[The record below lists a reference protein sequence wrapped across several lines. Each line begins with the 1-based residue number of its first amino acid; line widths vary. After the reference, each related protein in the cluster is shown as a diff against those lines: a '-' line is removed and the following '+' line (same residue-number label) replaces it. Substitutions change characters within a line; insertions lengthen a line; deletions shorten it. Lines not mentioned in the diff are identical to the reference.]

1 MNKSIKLI
9 HQPRRMASL
18 IVVLLLIGIIG
29 LEVILYLNIRWVS
42 LARRDIANDQV
53 RLKTLNRAQQIF
65 PFNDEVNLELG
76 RWWLTQAQSP
86 HFSYEERIKGLKK
99 AMNYLEQ
106 AIRLNP
112 GSYRAHFYLAQVGQV
127 LRFEEKIP
135 FSPISEFKKAA
146 LLTTYNEEVY
156 FQAGRHLF
164 SLWNELSPEDK
175 EITWQ
180 LLANVITP
188 NNPDHLEEILPSW
201 EYNGASEEVLNK
213 LLPQDARLYRVVAD
227 YLARRGIKH
236 ELRLIKLAQAEM
248 MEFDQARRLYFQ
260 ALNQAQIS
268 QFRRAE
274 QAFQEAYGLLQRIK
288 FYQALIGEKLIEES
302 DFYVF
307 SKEIKK
313 NIAFL
318 RLSRGENFSSVK
330 TLLLSYLDEED
341 DVDALENFIN
351 YLRQKM
357 EIQGSKIANQEK
369 FLFFYLESLVD
380 YKKGAFS
387 QLSERI
393 RSQGVFIQ
401 DNILDFP
408 AEVADLWRIV
418 AESYLNQDFVYDS
431 LEYFEK
437 ALMIKPKD
445 MNILLGLMETYER
458 LNREDKIE
466 EVSLR
471 IAGIIRE
478 REEKFR
484 STPLLPGKTTNF
496 QILASRNTRRLKI
509 IFDLA
514 DSRVSP
520 LVGVIINGRIE
531 REGFLKSPE
540 IEVETDFKVGIN
552 QVEITSYN
560 TEIRCLKMMV
570 E

>member
-1 MNKSIKLI
+1 
-9 HQPRRMASL
+9 
-18 IVVLLLIGIIG
+18 
-29 LEVILYLNIRWVS
+29 
-42 LARRDIANDQV
+42 
-53 RLKTLNRAQQIF
+53 
-65 PFNDEVNLELG
+65 
-76 RWWLTQAQSP
+76 
-86 HFSYEERIKGLKK
+86 
-99 AMNYLEQ
+99 
-106 AIRLNP
+106 
-112 GSYRAHFYLAQVGQV
+112 
-127 LRFEEKIP
+127 
-135 FSPISEFKKAA
+135 
-146 LLTTYNEEVY
+146 
-156 FQAGRHLF
+156 
-164 SLWNELSPEDK
+164 
-175 EITWQ
+175 
-180 LLANVITP
+180 
-188 NNPDHLEEILPSW
+188 
-201 EYNGASEEVLNK
+201 
-213 LLPQDARLYRVVAD
+213 
-227 YLARRGIKH
+227 
-236 ELRLIKLAQAEM
+236 
-248 MEFDQARRLYFQ
+248 
-260 ALNQAQIS
+260 
-268 QFRRAE
+268 
-274 QAFQEAYGLLQRIK
+274 
-288 FYQALIGEKLIEES
+288 
-302 DFYVF
+302 
-307 SKEIKK
+307 
-313 NIAFL
+313 L

-330 TLLLSYLDEED
+330 TLLLSYLDEEN
-341 DVDALENFIN
+341 DVDALENFIK

-357 EIQGSKIANQEK
+357 EVQGPKIANQEK

-380 YKKGAFS
+380 YK
-387 QLSERI
+387 
-393 RSQGVFIQ
+393 
-401 DNILDFP
+401 ILDFP

>member
-1 MNKSIKLI
+1 M
-9 HQPRRMASL
+9 
-18 IVVLLLIGIIG
+18 
-29 LEVILYLNIRWVS
+29 EV
-42 LARRDIANDQV
+42 
-53 RLKTLNRAQQIF
+53 
-65 PFNDEVNLELG
+65 
-76 RWWLTQAQSP
+76 
-86 HFSYEERIKGLKK
+86 
-99 AMNYLEQ
+99 
-106 AIRLNP
+106 
-112 GSYRAHFYLAQVGQV
+112 
-127 LRFEEKIP
+127 
-135 FSPISEFKKAA
+135 
-146 LLTTYNEEVY
+146 
-156 FQAGRHLF
+156 
-164 SLWNELSPEDK
+164 
-175 EITWQ
+175 
-180 LLANVITP
+180 
-188 NNPDHLEEILPSW
+188 
-201 EYNGASEEVLNK
+201 
-213 LLPQDARLYRVVAD
+213 
-227 YLARRGIKH
+227 
-236 ELRLIKLAQAEM
+236 
-248 MEFDQARRLYFQ
+248 
-260 ALNQAQIS
+260 
-268 QFRRAE
+268 
-274 QAFQEAYGLLQRIK
+274 
-288 FYQALIGEKLIEES
+288 
-302 DFYVF
+302 
-307 SKEIKK
+307 
-313 NIAFL
+313 
-318 RLSRGENFSSVK
+318 
-330 TLLLSYLDEED
+330 
-341 DVDALENFIN
+341 
-351 YLRQKM
+351 
-357 EIQGSKIANQEK
+357 QGSKIANQEK

-401 DNILDFP
+401 DNLLDFP

-514 DSRVSP
+514 DSRLSP

>member
-1 MNKSIKLI
+1 M
-9 HQPRRMASL
+9 
-18 IVVLLLIGIIG
+18 
-29 LEVILYLNIRWVS
+29 
-42 LARRDIANDQV
+42 
-53 RLKTLNRAQQIF
+53 
-65 PFNDEVNLELG
+65 
-76 RWWLTQAQSP
+76 
-86 HFSYEERIKGLKK
+86 
-99 AMNYLEQ
+99 
-106 AIRLNP
+106 
-112 GSYRAHFYLAQVGQV
+112 
-127 LRFEEKIP
+127 
-135 FSPISEFKKAA
+135 
-146 LLTTYNEEVY
+146 
-156 FQAGRHLF
+156 
-164 SLWNELSPEDK
+164 
-175 EITWQ
+175 
-180 LLANVITP
+180 
-188 NNPDHLEEILPSW
+188 
-201 EYNGASEEVLNK
+201 
-213 LLPQDARLYRVVAD
+213 
-227 YLARRGIKH
+227 
-236 ELRLIKLAQAEM
+236 
-248 MEFDQARRLYFQ
+248 
-260 ALNQAQIS
+260 
-268 QFRRAE
+268 
-274 QAFQEAYGLLQRIK
+274 
-288 FYQALIGEKLIEES
+288 
-302 DFYVF
+302 
-307 SKEIKK
+307 
-313 NIAFL
+313 
-318 RLSRGENFSSVK
+318 
-330 TLLLSYLDEED
+330 
-341 DVDALENFIN
+341 
-351 YLRQKM
+351 
-357 EIQGSKIANQEK
+357 
-369 FLFFYLESLVD
+369 FFYLESLVD

-401 DNILDFP
+401 DNLLDFP